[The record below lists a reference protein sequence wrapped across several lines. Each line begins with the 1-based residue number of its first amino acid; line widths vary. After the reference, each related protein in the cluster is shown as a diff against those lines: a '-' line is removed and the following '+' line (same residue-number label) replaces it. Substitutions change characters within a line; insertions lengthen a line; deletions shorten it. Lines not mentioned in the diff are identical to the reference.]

1 MGFSRTLHSFSYRGE
16 DSDADFGIFL
26 VISVF
31 DLSFRDRFRL
41 SVLIRS
47 EITVVYISLSEV

>member
-16 DSDADFGIFL
+16 DSDFGIFL

-31 DLSFRDRFRL
+31 DLNFRDRFRL

-47 EITVVYISLSEV
+47 EITVVYISISEV